1 MQSLLHAPDQP
12 PTSESNPRG
21 SRTRTGCWSCR
32 ARGVKCDEQRP
43 KCQKCRKLD
52 LTCQYGVRLQWV
64 EDSIARGICHG
75 RQGVWSSDSGKLRRQ
90 DTSRGHSE
98 KVPSNAL
105 SPQPSP
111 ARFFFI
117 NTSIGDVEFY
127 AASQSQ
133 THHSADA
140 LLLSLR
146 NEGGNRDLW
155 ELEDATS
162 FGNSGRQPVVGLSSE
177 ELLRLLQRS
186 LSHQWKLPNLN
197 VQSSAGLVRPL
208 DDYDGYILRF
218 YDNDVCTRTTLLDDK
233 TYNPLRFAVLPMI
246 SFSDTVLSAVLA
258 ISATKLA
265 HTDPRFRA
273 KSLRHRQEVISNLA
287 KSLQTVNQQLIN
299 YLEALVSVIVLCWC
313 DISDRCQPSW
323 TNHLMGI
330 SLLLDACP
338 EDASEDPYAMKLI
351 QFCRQYFVYHTVMA
365 KATFSIDGFI
375 PNSRSALSRY
385 LGQTD
390 IAATSEVSSPE
401 EHFSRLVLEP
411 AGTNHEPEQGSTQ
424 IGAGLLAKGLHPDQ
438 IELHQGFSNT
448 LLVLIN
454 SISDLVDVK
463 KPSEGGT
470 SNSETIRQLNTSLE
484 NLVQVPPNEAGQ
496 NPIIEADKEGIR
508 KSPDAD
514 ASPGLRLETIKATA
528 EANRLAALIFL
539 DDTCSLHFPDIVPA
553 CRRHRH
559 EYIQKIFS
567 LVEVVCG
574 SQPVTA
580 ALPIWP
586 MFIAGCS
593 ITNED
598 DRVKFLSILERF
610 QWERLFGSVAA
621 ACAVVENVWRRRDL
635 SSDETSRK
643 STSSSQSNTRAE
655 GRRGKNE
662 GGREGLTPAQPGSH
676 AVKMRYPWESA
687 MFMSGGSILSLT

>member
-1 MQSLLHAPDQP
+1 M
-12 PTSESNPRG
+12 
-21 SRTRTGCWSCR
+21 
-32 ARGVKCDEQRP
+32 
-43 KCQKCRKLD
+43 
-52 LTCQYGVRLQWV
+52 RLQWV

-98 KVPSNAL
+98 KVPINAL

-177 ELLRLLQRS
+177 ELLRLLRRS

-273 KSLRHRQEVISNLA
+273 KALRHRQEVISNLA

-313 DISDRCQPSW
+313 DVRGN
-323 TNHLMGI
+323 T
-330 SLLLDACP
+330 
-338 EDASEDPYAMKLI
+338 
-351 QFCRQYFVYHTVMA
+351 
-365 KATFSIDGFI
+365 
-375 PNSRSALSRY
+375 
-385 LGQTD
+385 
-390 IAATSEVSSPE
+390 IA
-401 EHFSRLVLEP
+401 
-411 AGTNHEPEQGSTQ
+411 
-424 IGAGLLAKGLHPDQ
+424 
-438 IELHQGFSNT
+438 
-448 LLVLIN
+448 
-454 SISDLVDVK
+454 
-463 KPSEGGT
+463 
-470 SNSETIRQLNTSLE
+470 
-484 NLVQVPPNEAGQ
+484 
-496 NPIIEADKEGIR
+496 
-508 KSPDAD
+508 
-514 ASPGLRLETIKATA
+514 
-528 EANRLAALIFL
+528 
-539 DDTCSLHFPDIVPA
+539 
-553 CRRHRH
+553 
-559 EYIQKIFS
+559 
-567 LVEVVCG
+567 
-574 SQPVTA
+574 
-580 ALPIWP
+580 
-586 MFIAGCS
+586 
-593 ITNED
+593 
-598 DRVKFLSILERF
+598 
-610 QWERLFGSVAA
+610 VAA
-621 ACAVVENVWRRRDL
+621 FD
-635 SSDETSRK
+635 
-643 STSSSQSNTRAE
+643 
-655 GRRGKNE
+655 
-662 GGREGLTPAQPGSH
+662 GG
-676 AVKMRYPWESA
+676 
-687 MFMSGGSILSLT
+687 

>member
-1 MQSLLHAPDQP
+1 MQSQLQAPDQAS
-12 PTSESNPRG
+12 TSESNPRG

-43 KCQKCRKLD
+43 RCQKCSKLD

-90 DTSRGHSE
+90 DTSRGRSV

-105 SPQPSP
+105 SPQPNP
-111 ARFFFI
+111 ARFFI
-117 NTSIGDVEFY
+117 NTSTDDIEFY
-127 AASQSQ
+127 VASQSQ
-133 THHSADA
+133 TRHSTDA

-146 NEGGNRDLW
+146 NEGGSRDLW
-155 ELEDATS
+155 EPEDTDS
-162 FGNSGRQPVVGLSSE
+162 SDNSGRQPVVGLSSE
-177 ELLRLLQRS
+177 ELLKLLQRS
-186 LSHQWKLPNLN
+186 FSQQWKLPNLN

-265 HTDPRFRA
+265 HNDPRFRA
-273 KSLRHRQEVISNLA
+273 KALRHRQEVISNLA
-287 KSLQTVNQQLIN
+287 KSLQTVNQQLVN

-338 EDASEDPYAMKLI
+338 EDASDDPYAMKLI

-375 PNSRSALSRY
+375 PNSRSALSKY
-385 LGQTD
+385 LGQTS
-390 IAATSEVSSPE
+390 IADTSQISTPE
-401 EHFSRLVLEP
+401 EHFSRLVLDPVGTEQKTQKGP
-411 AGTNHEPEQGSTQ
+411 AHMGP
-424 IGAGLLAKGLHPDQ
+424 GLLSIGVHPDQ

-448 LLVLIN
+448 LLFLIN

-470 SNSETIRQLNTSLE
+470 SNSETIRQLNTALE
-484 NLVQVPPNEAGQ
+484 NLVQVPPNEADH
-496 NPIIEADKEGIR
+496 NPIIEDEKEGTDKRPDPGISSTR
-508 KSPDAD
+508 K
-514 ASPGLRLETIKATA
+514 LETIRATA

-553 CRRHRH
+553 CRRHRY
-559 EYIQKIFS
+559 EYIQEIFS

-610 QWERLFGSVAA
+610 QWERLFGSVSA

-635 SSDETSRK
+635 SSDETSRR
-643 STSSSQSNTRAE
+643 SASSSQSNARAE
-655 GRRGKNE
+655 GRRAKNDSR
-662 GGREGLTPAQPGSH
+662 REGPAPAQPGSH